1 MAELQQV
8 NQQVCPRCGAGN
20 SCAMAV
26 GDGGAETCWCMGVV
40 ISPQALARVPDEL
53 KNQACL
59 CPDCAAGRER
69 NKDADREQT

>member
-1 MAELQQV
+1 
-8 NQQVCPRCGAGN
+8 
-20 SCAMAV
+20 MAV